1 MAKKLPK
8 IVTQLNTNR
17 LLAAL
22 PQKVYQRLAPHFETV
37 TLSLDQ
43 VLFKPDQKIES
54 VYFPTQGVVS
64 LISVMQDGS
73 TTEIGL
79 IGNEGV
85 VEIFQFLGAEHV
97 NSRATVQIKGAALR
111 LDANVLQAEFD
122 RGGMLQKLLLRY
134 SLSLFNQVSQCA
146 ACNNH
151 HTIEQ
156 RVARWLLM
164 IQDRIDQI
172 QIPLT
177 QLFLSRML
185 GTRRASITEV
195 AISLQQR
202 GVIDQRR
209 GRIIILDRKALEA
222 AACEC
227 YQTLHGEYK
236 HLFKSTV
243 D

>member
-22 PQKVYQRLAPHFETV
+22 PQEDYQRLTPHLKTV
-37 TLSLDQ
+37 TLSLEQ

-54 VYFPTQGVVS
+54 IYFPTQGVVS
-64 LISVMQDGS
+64 LISVMQEGS

-85 VEIFQFLGAEHV
+85 VGIFQFLGAEHA
-97 NSRATVQIKGAALR
+97 NSRATVQVKGAALC

-122 RGGMLQKLLLRY
+122 RGAMLQKLLLRY
-134 SLSLFNQVSQCA
+134 SLSLFNQVSQTA
-146 ACNNH
+146 ACNTH

-156 RVARWLLM
+156 RVARWLLL
-164 IQDRIDQI
+164 IQDRIDQD
-172 QIPLT
+172 QILLT

-185 GTRRASITEV
+185 GTRRASVNEV
-195 AISLQQR
+195 AINLQQQ
-202 GVIDQRR
+202 GIIDQRR
-209 GRIIILDRKALEA
+209 GRIIIRDRQALEA

-227 YQTLHGEYK
+227 YQTLHGEYER
-236 HLFKSTV
+236 LFKSTMV
-243 D
+243 